1 MCYWVYL
8 MIFPP
13 FLLIVVFDNSIYFS
27 LVLRIFVNLFNIP
40 TKRAKNTCSL
50 YLIINLSL
58 LSSGNQGKGC
68 SCPATVS
75 WEISHQWVS
84 LGCSVRDG
92 QRRKISSYTPYFYIF
107 IIKCLRKRLLS

>member
-1 MCYWVYL
+1 M
-8 MIFPP
+8 
-13 FLLIVVFDNSIYFS
+13 
-27 LVLRIFVNLFNIP
+27 
-40 TKRAKNTCSL
+40 KHAKNTCSI

-75 WEISHQWVS
+75 WEKSHQWVS

-92 QRRKISSYTPYFYIF
+92 QRPKISSYTSYFCIF
-107 IIKCLRKRLLS
+107 IIKCLRKHLLFLKSYLFFHFVVTSNQYKFS